1 MRVLVVGSGAR
12 EHSLLWKLA
21 QSRRSPE
28 LFAAPGNAGTAD
40 LATNL
45 NVSAEDVESILAAAK
60 NNEID
65 LTVVGPEGPLS
76 LGIVDRFHAEG
87 LRIFGA
93 TQAASRIEWSK
104 AFSKQLMR
112 AADVPTA
119 DFEVLF
125 DFEAASNYVLQ
136 HGAPVVIKADGLAAG
151 KGVVVA
157 QTIDEAQSALKE
169 IMLDHKFGDAG
180 NEVLIEDCL
189 MGQEL
194 SVFCFTDGVSLS
206 PLVAACDYKR
216 IYDGD
221 EGPNTGG
228 MGGYS
233 PPPWWDATMER
244 DIRETCI
251 APIITQMA
259 KDGIPYTGALYGGV
273 MLTDSGPQVIEF
285 NARFGDPE
293 CQLIMPRLENDLL
306 DVIDAVIDGRV
317 DTLDL
322 QWSNDS
328 TVGVVLAS
336 GGYPAAYEVGVPIF
350 GMNDLPEGAMAFH
363 AGTGVAS
370 GEFVTSGGRVLTAV
384 GRAPTMREAR
394 ELAYQAS
401 SRITFDGMVRRTDI
415 ASFAD

>member
-21 QSRRSPE
+21 QSSRAPE

-45 NVSAEDVESILAAAK
+45 DLAAEDVDGLLAAVK
-60 NNEID
+60 SKQID
-65 LTVVGPEGPLS
+65 LTIVGPEGPLA
-76 LGIVDRFHAEG
+76 LGIVDRFRAEG

-104 AFSKQLMR
+104 AFSKQIMR
-112 AADVPTA
+112 TAGVPTA
-119 DFEVLF
+119 NFEVVS
-125 DFEAASNYVLQ
+125 DFEAGSTYVLQ
-136 HGAPVVIKADGLAAG
+136 RGAPIVIKADGLAAG

-169 IMLDHKFGDAG
+169 MMLDRKFGDAG

-189 MGQEL
+189 VGQEL
-194 SVFCFTDGVSLS
+194 SVFCFTDGVTLS

-221 EGPNTGG
+221 KGPNTGG

-233 PPPWWDATMER
+233 PPPWWDAEMER
-244 DIRETCI
+244 NIREKCI
-251 APIITQMA
+251 APVIAQMA
-259 KDGIPYTGALYGGV
+259 KDGTPYTGALYGGI
-273 MLTDSGPQVIEF
+273 MLTDDGPQVIEF

-306 DVIDAVIDGRV
+306 DVIDAVIDGEV
-317 DTLDL
+317 ETLDL
-322 QWSNDS
+322 EWSRDA

-336 GGYPAAYEVGVPIF
+336 GGYPAKYTTGVPIF
-350 GMNDLPEGAMAFH
+350 GAGRLPEGTMAFH
-363 AGTGVAS
+363 AGTGTLDGAL
-370 GEFVTSGGRVLTAV
+370 VTSGGRVLTAV

-394 ELAYQAS
+394 KLAYEAS
-401 SRITFDGMVRRTDI
+401 AQIEFDGVVMRTDI
-415 ASFAD
+415 AAFAD